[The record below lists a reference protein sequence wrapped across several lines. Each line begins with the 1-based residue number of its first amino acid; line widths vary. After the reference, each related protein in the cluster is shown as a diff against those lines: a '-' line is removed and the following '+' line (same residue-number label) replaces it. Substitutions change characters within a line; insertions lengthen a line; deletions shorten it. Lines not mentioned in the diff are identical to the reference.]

1 MSCPSLDRASAAAPP
16 AGKQAPGFYRFK
28 LGSYELTAINDGVWH
43 RPIDAT
49 FVRGASWPDVQKAM
63 ADAHMPEPGKL
74 EIPFT
79 ALLVNTGSKL
89 VLLDTGSGGQMAATA
104 GTLLANLAAAGIQP
118 KDIDTIAVTHF
129 HPDHINGIKTK
140 DDALVFPNAE
150 IMVPAREIAFFMD
163 DGNFSRA
170 PDSARGVF
178 LNARRVFR
186 GIEKTVTQFEP
197 GKEIAPGITPIA
209 APGHTPG
216 HVVYAVASGDAVD
229 DGLGRHHQPAG
240 TVRAQSG
247 MAADFRHGRPARG
260 REPQALAR
268 PRLRRPDAGA
278 RVSTSPSRRT
288 ATSPRT
294 ARATSSCRRPG
305 NRSFSLFSKRA
316 TVTLPCGEGR
326 RRCKAPE
333 PGWGS
338 VKGHNPYPHPAHL
351 RSALR

>member
-1 MSCPSLDRASAAAPP
+1 MTTPLLSRRTVLATCAAAAASGVLPSLDRASAAAPP
-16 AGKQAPGFYRFK
+16 AGKQAPGFYRLK

-49 FVRGASWPDVQKAM
+49 FVKGASWPDVQKAM
-63 ADAHMPEPGKL
+63 ADARMPEPGKL

-104 GTLLANLAAAGIQP
+104 GALLANLAAAGVEP

-178 LNARRVFR
+178 LNARRVFK
-186 GIEKTVTQFEP
+186 GIEKTVTRFEP
-197 GKEIAPGITPIA
+197 GKGIAPGITPLA

-216 HVVYAVASGDAVD
+216 HVVYAVASGDASMMVLGD
-229 DGLGRHHQPAG
+229 ITNRPELFARNPEWQPIFDMDGPLAIENRKRLFDR
-240 TVRAQSG
+240 V
-247 MAADFRHGRPARG
+247 AADRMLVQGFHFPFPSHGYIAKDGTGYEFVPA
-260 REPQALAR
+260 PWQPVL
-268 PRLRRPDAGA
+268 
-278 RVSTSPSRRT
+278 
-288 ATSPRT
+288 
-294 ARATSSCRRPG
+294 
-305 NRSFSLFSKRA
+305 
-316 TVTLPCGEGR
+316 
-326 RRCKAPE
+326 
-333 PGWGS
+333 
-338 VKGHNPYPHPAHL
+338 
-351 RSALR
+351 

>member
-1 MSCPSLDRASAAAPP
+1 MTTPLLSRRGLLATSAAAAISGALPLTYDHACAATP
-16 AGKQAPGFYRFK
+16 QAGKQAPGFYRFK
-28 LGSYELTAINDGVWH
+28 LGSYELTAVNDGVWH

-49 FVRGASWPDVQKAM
+49 FVRGAPWPDVQKAM

-118 KDIDTIAVTHF
+118 KDIDIIAVTHF

-178 LNARRVFR
+178 LNARRVFK

-197 GKEIAPGITPIA
+197 GKEITPGITPLA

-216 HVVYAVASGDAVD
+216 HVVFALASGDASMMVLGD
-229 DGLGRHHQPAG
+229 TTNRPELFARNPQWQPIFDMDGP
-240 TVRAQSG
+240 
-247 MAADFRHGRPARG
+247 
-260 REPQALAR
+260 LAVENR
-268 PRLRRPDAGA
+268 KRLLD
-278 RVSTSPSRRT
+278 RVSADRMLVQGFHFP
-288 ATSPRT
+288 
-294 ARATSSCRRPG
+294 
-305 NRSFSLFSKRA
+305 F
-316 TVTLPCGEGR
+316 
-326 RRCKAPE
+326 
-333 PGWGS
+333 
-338 VKGHNPYPHPAHL
+338 PAHGHIAKDGNGYEFVPAPWQPVL
-351 RSALR
+351 